1 MGTKAIT
8 KPKEY
13 ITTSISLPNTIKD
26 RVEVIAKE
34 SHRSFSGQISF
45 FLEQALLRH
54 NMPR

>member
-1 MGTKAIT
+1 MGTKAII

-26 RVEVIAKE
+26 RVEVIARE
-34 SHRSFSGQISF
+34 NHRSFSGQISY